1 MWSDACAIEDIDGRG
16 YRLRPEALR
25 GVGLFE
31 LSAYDL
37 ENCEYVA
44 FGATV
49 QSMNPWGAL
58 LLVRPVVVEV
68 LLDFVGHE
76 LLGPIT

>member
-1 MWSDACAIEDIDGRG
+1 M
-16 YRLRPEALR
+16 
-25 GVGLFE
+25 
-31 LSAYDL
+31 
-37 ENCEYVA
+37 ENCEYAA